1 MQLPPQI
8 TPIQHAGH
16 ACLQL
21 RTRHG
26 TAIVAL
32 HGAHLLSWVPTG
44 QRDVFW
50 LSPHAL
56 PEPAAIRGGVPL
68 CWPWF
73 ARQGVPA
80 TARQHGP
87 ARNVAW
93 QLSTIH
99 SSDDEQIH
107 LSLRPAEQ
115 NDPGSE
121 LALAAPGL
129 QVSLD
134 ITLGE
139 TLSQILHTRNL
150 GPQPFTLTQALHSY
164 LAVGDAR
171 QISVNDLTGL
181 RYHDRLRELALD
193 LQQAPF
199 ALADA
204 CDRTYYPTPQ
214 PGQRYTLVDP
224 VWQRRL
230 QIDTHGSQS
239 LVVWNPGPGGAR
251 QLADV
256 PDEGWRDFFCLEA
269 ANAGLDVVTLA
280 PGAEHRLQQT
290 LRLLA

>member
-1 MQLPPQI
+1 MSLPPQT

-16 ACLQL
+16 ACLHL
-21 RTRHG
+21 RTCHG
-26 TAIVAL
+26 SAIVAL

-93 QLSTIH
+93 QLSAIH
-99 SSDDEQIH
+99 ISHDAQIQ
-107 LSLRPAEQ
+107 LSLSPADQ
-115 NDPGSE
+115 DVPGSE

-139 TLSQILHTRNL
+139 TLSQTLHTRNL
-150 GPQPFTLTQALHSY
+150 GPLPFTLTQALHSY
-164 LAVGDAR
+164 FAVGDAR
-171 QISVNDLTGL
+171 QISVNQLTGL
-181 RYHDRLRELALD
+181 RYHDRLRDLAQDVQQTPLAL
-193 LQQAPF
+193 AN
-199 ALADA
+199 A
-204 CDRTYYPTPQ
+204 CDRTYYPAPQ
-214 PGQRYTLVDP
+214 PSQRYTLVDP

-239 LVVWNPGPGGAR
+239 LVVWNPGPDGAR

-256 PDEGWRDFFCLEA
+256 PNEGWRDFFCLEA
-269 ANAGLDVVTLA
+269 ANAGLDEVTLA